1 MSTLRQTTVSIL
13 FAGLLIGSAA
23 TAHAGVAVSTM
34 AAAAGAYRTDYGT
47 PTGNAISSTL
57 HLQDGTS
64 NAYATATADY
74 GVLKAYVSGYGTAYS
89 TSTAVAGA
97 SFNDFITISNPE
109 LNGKIGTVTLSFY
122 YDYDLDLHGNND
134 VYPGNVAGGHYSGYA
149 GMYGYYGKEF
159 NSQVH
164 EAVSNNGDQTFR
176 SGGVTT
182 TDVGGTRYDPIGH
195 YLNFTGQFVYG
206 SAFMIYM
213 STSIDGSTGYN
224 QNGGASSYVGDAMH
238 SAYWAGIVSTTV
250 DGKTVTDYTLS
261 SQSGADYSQSF
272 VPSANVPEPG
282 ALALIVA
289 GLAGL
294 AGVRRKRAA

>member
-1 MSTLRQTTVSIL
+1 MV
-13 FAGLLIGSAA
+13 SAA
-23 TAHAGVAVSTM
+23 GT
-34 AAAAGAYRTDYGT
+34 YQTDYGT
-47 PTGNAISSTL
+47 PGSQPMSSTL
-57 HLQDGTS
+57 RAQDGTS

-97 SFNDFITISNPE
+97 SFTDFLTISNPE

-122 YDYDLDLHGNND
+122 YDYDLGIHGNND
-134 VYPGNVAGGHYSGYA
+134 VYPSNVAGGHYGAFA

-182 TDVGGTRYDPIGH
+182 TDVYGTQYDPVGH

-224 QNGGASSYVGDAMH
+224 QNGGTSSYVGDAMH

-261 SQSGADYSQSF
+261 AQSGTDYSQSF
-272 VPSANVPEPG
+272 APSADVPEPG
-282 ALALIVA
+282 ALALLCAGVA
-289 GLAGL
+289 GLLVA
-294 AGVRRKRAA
+294 RRKRAA